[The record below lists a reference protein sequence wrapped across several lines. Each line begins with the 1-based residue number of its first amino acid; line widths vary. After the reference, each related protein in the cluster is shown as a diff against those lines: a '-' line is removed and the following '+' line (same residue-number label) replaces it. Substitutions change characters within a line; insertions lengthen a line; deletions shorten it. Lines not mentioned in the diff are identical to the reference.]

1 MSLFLAF
8 FPLLCLFPLLCPLND
23 SFFTFAPAAIKDNP
37 VALWA
42 KINQIPVCFHAQG
55 RRPGMFHYLGEGKLV
70 GAIKLVFVRG
80 SVRCAKDPKFS
91 SRWGCYRHPD
101 NFRHPLNVV
110 ITDADNHV
118 IYPAEKYIMNTG
130 LWYYLPF
137 TDAKSSYQLVY
148 TDYANPF
155 YLEKYATIKIW
166 YGEDLMKYDNHDNR
180 GRVCVHVWAHLM

>member
-8 FPLLCLFPLLCPLND
+8 FPLLCPLND
-23 SFFTFAPAAIKDNP
+23 SFSAFAPAAIKDNP

-80 SVRCAKDPKFS
+80 SVRCANDPKFS

-110 ITDADNHV
+110 VTDADNHV

-137 TDAKSSYQLVY
+137 TDAKSSNQLVY